1 MSGAPIDAESAVCKT
16 LTCLPEKLVV
26 DFANCVSESMG
37 RLAGQSGRN
46 DFFTRCCEGFTG
58 SSAERQ
64 VRLNQNFA
72 EGLDLTLHWL
82 TELTESVAQ
91 SNLAVGRVH
100 DTVHRMMLD
109 LAEVADFSAS
119 VKIELVESTSRLE
132 RRLGAMAGELA
143 RVDFIQ
149 RVQLNLDQVFNRWR
163 AGRFAALSPAGRAY
177 AALECL
183 WWGAFGDYCR
193 YQNGT
198 ERRAFVEDA
207 TNRVTA
213 QLAEDA
219 RCATSE
225 RLDTSWWLEAPSGAE
240 QQEGTAALAYLGD
253 TLDPV
258 RAPVAFA
265 VSQAPAQLPLEMPL
279 RATPRR
285 ISEALVCELFGGS
298 TWMN

>member
-1 MSGAPIDAESAVCKT
+1 MSDTPIDAESAVCKT

-26 DFANCVSESMG
+26 DFANCVSESSG

-46 DFFTRCCEGFTG
+46 SFFTRCWEGFTG
-58 SSAERQ
+58 RSAERQ
-64 VRLNQNFA
+64 WRLNQNFA
-72 EGLDLTLHWL
+72 EGLDLTLQWL

-100 DTVHRMMLD
+100 DTVNRMMLD
-109 LAEVADFSAS
+109 LADVADYSVS
-119 VKIELVESTSRLE
+119 VKDELQASTSRLE
-132 RRLGAMAGELA
+132 RRLDTLAGELA

-193 YQNGT
+193 YQDGA
-198 ERRAFVEDA
+198 ERNAFVEDA
-207 TNRVTA
+207 MNRVTA

-219 RCATSE
+219 RCATSA
-225 RLDTSWWLEAPSGAE
+225 RLDTSWWLEAGSAAE
-240 QQEGTAALAYLGD
+240 QREGVAALSYLGD
-253 TLDPV
+253 TLDPA
-258 RAPVAFA
+258 RSPVAFA
-265 VSQAPAQLPLEMPL
+265 VSQTPARLPLEMPL

-285 ISEALVCELFGGS
+285 ISEALVRELFGEAGRG
-298 TWMN
+298 